1 MQKVCSTDVYKMD
14 EKRYERRRE
23 RFATWQS
30 NPLASHKAE
39 ADEYPATWDMSVKSP
54 ETKKGQ
60 DSAPVS
66 PFSLGLTTF
75 AGLFPDEEKA
85 KDYEDFMRMQ
95 KASTTEVYEMDEDRY
110 ERRRERFAMWQ
121 KEQDRR
127 VLRTI
132 GEFCGE

>member
-1 MQKVCSTDVYKMD
+1 MD
-14 EKRYERRRE
+14 ADRYERRRE

-30 NPLASHKAE
+30 IPPVNHKAE
-39 ADEYPATWDMSVKSP
+39 ADEYPATWDMSDNILK
-54 ETKKGQ
+54 TKNEQ

-75 AGLFPDEEKA
+75 AGLFPDEEMA
-85 KDYEDFMRMQ
+85 KDYEDFQTMQ
-95 KASTTEVYEMDEDRY
+95 KASIAEVYEMDEDRY
-110 ERRRERFAMWQ
+110 VRRRDRFVKWQ

-132 GEFCGE
+132 GEFCEE